1 MKSKTTGSRRKERQK
16 KNVGDPNTKKSALRE
31 WLEAFLYAA
40 TVALILK
47 TFFFDAFRIP
57 TPSMEDSLLTGDFLI
72 VSKLHYGIR
81 TPMSVSVPF
90 TEIHIPN
97 LTLPWFRIPGFSSIK
112 RNDVFVFN
120 YPVEDK
126 VISARTHYI
135 KRAVGMPG
143 DTLEITNKMLKVNGQ
158 EIDEQPGIQFFHE
171 VFTSGQARI
180 SPTKI
185 AEAGG
190 SVIGTTNSGSI
201 VINMTKEEAA
211 QVSTWPEVE
220 LVQLYVNPSDYN
232 LFGQSSGF
240 YFSKG
245 IVGNTDQ
252 FPPVVIPYEGQ
263 QIILTPENYHLYR
276 DILTRYEGNIVLV
289 EGDEF
294 IINGERTNTYTIKQN
309 YYFAMGDNRDN
320 SEDSRF
326 WGFVPDDH
334 VVGKAVM
341 LYFSWDAERFLPRF
355 GRIFNLIR

>member
-1 MKSKTTGSRRKERQK
+1 MMQRDRNRDRNEKRT
-16 KNVGDPNTKKSALRE
+16 KSAFRE
-31 WLEAFLYAA
+31 WFDSLLYAGIA
-40 TVALILK
+40 ALILK

-97 LTLPWFRIPGFSSIK
+97 LTLPWTRLPGFTEIK

-143 DTLEITNKMLKVNGQ
+143 DSLRITDKILYVNGQ
-158 EIDEQPGIQFFHE
+158 VIDQVEGIQKFRE
-171 VFTSGQARI
+171 IYVNPQYSLGTAKVKDSGG
-180 SPTKI
+180 
-185 AEAGG
+185 EL
-190 SVIGTTNSGSI
+190 IGTTERNTY
-201 VINMTKEEAA
+201 VVNMT
-211 QVSTWPEVE
+211 QVESDVMDAWPEVDSIK
-220 LVQLYVNPSDYN
+220 LFVQPTSFN

-240 YFSKG
+240 AFSKG
-245 IVGNTDQ
+245 MTGNQDQ
-252 FPPVVIPYEGQ
+252 FPSIVVPYEGQ
-263 QIILTPENYHLYR
+263 QITLSAANWHLYQ
-276 DILTRYEGNIVLV
+276 DILTRFEGNQVQR
-289 EGDEF
+289 EGDQF

-326 WGFVPDDH
+326 WGFVPYDH
-334 VVGKAVM
+334 VVGKAV
-341 LYFSWDAERFLPRF
+341 LIYFSWNHETLWPRF
-355 GRIFNLIR
+355 GRIFNLIQ

>member
-1 MKSKTTGSRRKERQK
+1 
-16 KNVGDPNTKKSALRE
+16 
-31 WLEAFLYAA
+31 
-40 TVALILK
+40 
-47 TFFFDAFRIP
+47 
-57 TPSMEDSLLTGDFLI
+57 MEDSLLTGDFLI

-97 LTLPWFRIPGFSSIK
+97 LTLPWFRVPGFSSIK

-143 DTLEITNKMLKVNGQ
+143 DTLQITDKVLTVNGV
-158 EIDEQPGIQFFHE
+158 EIDEHPGIQFFHE
-171 VFTSGQARI
+171 VLTKGQARL
-180 SPTKI
+180 SPTKVK
-185 AEAGG
+185 EAGG
-190 SVIGTTNSGSI
+190 NIIGVTNGGSV
-201 VINMTKEEAA
+201 VVNMSKAEAA
-211 QVSTWPEVE
+211 EMSTWPEVE
-220 LVQLYVNPSDYN
+220 AIQIYANPPDYN
-232 LFGQSSGF
+232 MFGQSSGF

-245 IVGNTDQ
+245 ITGNTDQ
-252 FPPVVIPYEGQ
+252 FPAIVIPFEGQ
-263 QIILTPENYHLYR
+263 VINLSPENYHLYR
-276 DILTRYEGNIVLV
+276 DLLTRYEGNTVLV
-289 EGDEF
+289 EGDQF
-294 IINGERTNTYTIKQN
+294 VINGERTNTYTVKQN

-341 LYFSWDAERFLPRF
+341 LYFSWDAERMLPRF